1 MKVVARII
9 FDLEEP
15 VIVNTTKGFL
25 AKQNSK
31 VTSRMSLFSARES
44 VLIRTTLV
52 KSLQRHCSA
61 LRWCS
66 YQNKYGQQSLADI
79 MMLR

>member
-15 VIVNTTKGFL
+15 VIVKTTKRFL
-25 AKQNSK
+25 AKQNSE
-31 VTSRMSLFSARES
+31 VTSRMTLFSAPES

-61 LRWCS
+61 LRGVLIKTSMDNSHW
-66 YQNKYGQQSLADI
+66 QT
-79 MMLR
+79 